1 MGKTFLSKRSSAGV
15 AVITD
20 AIDHARK
27 DLQRAEKRHGQAAKE
42 VAEPVCVLGFLYYL
56 MGDYEKAEPVLLR
69 YVAMAKEHFGQNT
82 RETLEGLGLLFEIY
96 VELNRM
102 RDVARIGTEA
112 NAVSKALH
120 SWPHPPL
127 VEALLLRAEA
137 GQNDN
142 KASSPQ
148 RPFAFAVMSLC
159 WSTFHSFDQNPESP
173 PVMDRLRLLLKSFGI
188 GQDEWEWIAKHARL
202 NRNDFVG
209 LLSILLY
216 HTGLAPRPLP
226 PVLRR
231 KPRII
236 EVR

>member
-82 RETLEGLGLLFEIY
+82 RETLEGLGILFEIY
-96 VELNRM
+96 VELNRAG
-102 RDVARIGTEA
+102 DVVPIANKA
-112 NAVSKALH
+112 NAVSRALH

-127 VEALLLRAEA
+127 VEALLRRAECD
-137 GQNDN
+137 QNDN
-142 KASSPQ
+142 KSGSRQ
-148 RPFAFAVMSLC
+148 RRFAFAVLCLC
-159 WSTFHSFDQNPESP
+159 WSITRAFDRNPKSP
-173 PVMDRLRLLLKSFGI
+173 PVMDHLRLLLKSYGI
-188 GQDEWEWIAKHARL
+188 GPEEWKWIVKHARL
-202 NRNDFVG
+202 NRYDFVG
-209 LLSILLY
+209 VLSILLY

-226 PVLRR
+226 PVRKQGLRV
-231 KPRII
+231 I
-236 EVR
+236 EMR